1 MAIISIPSTIGG
13 VTIPGTASSGP
24 LGALFG
30 SQYGLTSL
38 QYPRDLGSMTKGHFI
53 QFEIYQRK
61 PQTFEVLT
69 GIASTAKTTL
79 ENINKNFV
87 EGNIGEMVVGSV
99 RAGSQAASLVID
111 STSSVSRLLD
121 SESSALKIGNEE
133 KIGPPVIISLYMPDT
148 VNFTYTA
155 GYGETSVMSA
165 ISDGLSLLGQ
175 LANKAPG
182 KTIGQIGNLPSMALS
197 ALNSKPVALALA
209 TKGLAINPKQQLLFE
224 GISFRTYQMA
234 FTFTPYSREEA
245 ETVKKII
252 KAFKVAALPTI
263 VNQAGG
269 MFFVPPKIIQPSF
282 LFNGKIN
289 TNISK
294 VAESVIESVDVN
306 YAPNGW
312 AAHDDGAPV
321 QTILTINFKEIV
333 LIDSKMA
340 DKEGF

>member
-30 SQYGLTSL
+30 SRYGLSSL

-69 GIASTAKTTL
+69 GIASTAKDTI
-79 ENINKNFV
+79 ENIQKNFV
-87 EGNIGEMVVGSV
+87 KGNVGEMAIG
-99 RAGSQAASLVID
+99 AFQAVDQTASLV
-111 STSSVSRLLD
+111 TNSVLPVSKLLD
-121 SESSALKIGNEE
+121 TNSSALKIGNEE
-133 KIGPPVIISLYMPDT
+133 KEGPSEIISLYMPDT

-175 LANKAPG
+175 LANKVG
-182 KTIGQIGNLPSMALS
+182 KTTGQIGNLPSMALS

-263 VNQAGG
+263 VNQPGG